1 MTTQNVIPS
10 SAQPLWRNF
19 SSAAAHP
26 LAVMTSK
33 SNDDMLQFQEP
44 GRRQGVRQLLVKT
57 GVCLVIGS
65 VLIACVWTTPPRSVN
80 RMLTSNPG
88 TRPSSNASEEF
99 LHPLNASGKQF
110 TLVGPPG
117 TFGGGPGGPVFG
129 ACTNI
134 NEVRSIQVC
143 NEGSISV
150 QPLISQTQGSHRQWT
165 YYGHHIAPNQ
175 IQCYQFDSEVGRRG
189 IEGFP
194 LNCYFRVGPWSWT
207 PCTGSRFNFKKTSH
221 CVGEYRCR
229 GNPLVCERSSAV
241 ISLTVR

>member
-65 VLIACVWTTPPRSVN
+65 VLMACVWATPPRSVN
-80 RMLTSNPG
+80 RMLASNPG
-88 TRPSSNASEEF
+88 TRPSSNASEDFFE
-99 LHPLNASGKQF
+99 LLNASGKQL
-110 TLVGPPG
+110 TLVGPGG
-117 TFGGGPGGPVFG
+117 TFGGGPGVPVVGP
-129 ACTNI
+129 CTNT
-134 NEVRSIQVC
+134 NEVSTIQVC

-150 QPLISQTQGSHRQWT
+150 QPLISQAPDLISQWA
-165 YYGHHIAPNQ
+165 YFGNWIAPNP
-175 IQCYQFDSEVGRRG
+175 IQCYQFPSFYGTED
-189 IEGFP
+189 FP
-194 LNCYFRVGPWSWT
+194 LGCYFFREGGSRWQ
-207 PCTGSRFNFKKTSH
+207 PCTGSRFNYKRTSH
-221 CVGEYRCR
+221 CVGEYRCC